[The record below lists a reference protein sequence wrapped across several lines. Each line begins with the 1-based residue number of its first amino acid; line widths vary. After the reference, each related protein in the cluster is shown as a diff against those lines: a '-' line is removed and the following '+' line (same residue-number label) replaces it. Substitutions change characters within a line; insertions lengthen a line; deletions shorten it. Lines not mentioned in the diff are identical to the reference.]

1 MIEKAKEVINDHLI
15 GRFAFE
21 KAAKLEK
28 IKEENSDDEEGGS
41 EKSWIWKKI
50 MLRYIK
56 KEKSLNQI
64 FYLKDNWIC
73 FAYFYIDLEEVKK
86 ETKKKYWNDA
96 EEHPFFI
103 EGNEI
108 AEQIK

>member
-1 MIEKAKEVINDHLI
+1 MIEKAKEAINDHLI
-15 GRFAFE
+15 GRFAIE

-41 EKSWIWKKI
+41 EKQWIWKKI

-56 KEKSLNQI
+56 KEKNLNQI

-73 FAYFYIDLEEVKK
+73 FAYFYIELEEVKRETRK
-86 ETKKKYWNDA
+86 EYWN
-96 EEHPFFI
+96 EEDIHPFCL
-103 EGNEI
+103 EGLKI
-108 AEQIK
+108 AGKIK